1 MIDLEGFSTPAAA
14 TSSLDAR
21 RQNGRRDAHRQHG
34 PGSTPLAHV
43 STLSATV
50 PGGGRQREMLSS
62 FITPLGLYESEHKH
76 VYIYARARTHTHSH
90 TCRRAESETDVNNP
104 ETDVAADSSE
114 AAMRLSPLSSSARGP
129 AIFSDEKQT
138 PAQPSEGPS
147 RPAVVSDKSHT
158 ESGSVNLAVNCRKID
173 LNVVKNYCIF

>member
-1 MIDLEGFSTPAAA
+1 MRVVRMVDAMPIGNTGQ
-14 TSSLDAR
+14 AR
-21 RQNGRRDAHRQHG
+21 RHWHTFRPCQR
-34 PGSTPLAHV
+34 
-43 STLSATV
+43 LSL
-50 PGGGRQREMLSS
+50 GGGRQREMLSS

-129 AIFSDEKQT
+129 AIFSDENRLPPNLQGRQLYLIKVTRSQ
-138 PAQPSEGPS
+138 AQSTVPVPVPVCLLST
-147 RPAVVSDKSHT
+147 DK
-158 ESGSVNLAVNCRKID
+158 N
-173 LNVVKNYCIF
+173 

>member
-1 MIDLEGFSTPAAA
+1 
-14 TSSLDAR
+14 
-21 RQNGRRDAHRQHG
+21 
-34 PGSTPLAHV
+34 
-43 STLSATV
+43 
-50 PGGGRQREMLSS
+50 MLSS

-76 VYIYARARTHTHSH
+76 VYIYARAHTHTHSH

-129 AIFSDEKQT
+129 AIFSDGKQT
-138 PAQPSEGPS
+138 PAQPL

-158 ESGSVNLAVNCRKID
+158 ESGSVKQFQFQFQFVYSQPIRIEAEKGRTLI
-173 LNVVKNYCIF
+173 